1 MNVEKI
7 RHQTPTIR
15 KIHYSKLLLFNKFSF
30 KFNVQKNQYIPS
42 KSTSKKVYFR
52 AKNDPSEI
60 NKKLLKQKDKKVQ
73 ELQQKLQKEKDERY
87 KCQVKYLCLQ
97 QAYEQ
102 QKLIEEQTKNKNFL
116 EKSEICDYW
125 LQFAGNDINNFIDFE
140 DEPYIFYYLISELFI
155 LCSELIKEFLFQKY
169 SKLLLSLNLPS
180 TENSLEQ
187 ISKTLKPFILEN
199 MSAIVFNAQENDIFL
214 ENFKITYKENYIKN
228 INDKIDEF
236 EDIINDN
243 SFKKMLNNVKN
254 LTLFALFNEPIL
266 YFDIVKKVN
275 ERKIEIIKVKND
287 AEKYI
292 IVNSDGTNEFEGII
306 LLNPPIT
313 KSGNTIAIL
322 SDLKT
327 VILKCSKEQ
336 INKLKEKELAN
347 NDINLFIDKR
357 NSIRK
362 IQKEFNDNNEKCLIC
377 KTSFNSHPSLNIYNS
392 KTQIFNENT
401 YHTSNEDTN
410 YFNNNNFG
418 NYNLTEYE
426 NDNKKENKIKDN
438 QNENHNIK
446 NKKNTMNIGNN
457 PITKNQINS
466 LISINNQKLMKIY
479 KFQVKKKQ
487 NKYKKKKKELIPE
500 KILMLMRPKNLNKN
514 YKKTNSNELK
524 RNSNNSSNNINI
536 NINNNN
542 ICSTQRTGNSK

>member
-7 RHQTPTIR
+7 RHRTPTIR

-30 KFNVQKNQYIPS
+30 NYNVQKNQYIPS

-52 AKNDPSEI
+52 PKNALSEM

-73 ELQQKLQKEKDERY
+73 ELQQKLEKEKDERY

-140 DEPYIFYYLISELFI
+140 DEPYILYYLISELFI
-155 LCSELIKEFLFQKY
+155 LCSELIKEFLSQKY

-199 MSAIVFNAQENDIFL
+199 MSAIVFNDQENDIFL

-228 INDKIDEF
+228 INEKIDEF

-266 YFDIVKKVN
+266 YFDIVKNVN

-287 AEKYI
+287 TEKYI

-322 SDLKT
+322 SDLKK

-336 INKLKEKELAN
+336 INKLKQKELTN
-347 NDINLFIDKR
+347 KDDINLFIDKR

-362 IQKEFNDNNEKCLIC
+362 IQEEFNYNNEKCLIF
-377 KTSFNSHPSLNIYNS
+377 KTTFNSHPCLNLYNS
-392 KTQIFNENT
+392 KTQILNENT

-410 YFNNNNFG
+410 FFNNNFG
-418 NYNLTEYE
+418 NYYLTEYE
-426 NDNKKENKIKDN
+426 NENKKENKIKDN
-438 QNENHNIK
+438 QKENENIK
-446 NKKNTMNIGNN
+446 NKINTKNIGKN

-466 LISINNQKLMKIY
+466 LISINNKKLLKIY
-479 KFQVKKKQ
+479 KCEVKKKQ
-487 NKYKKKKKELIPE
+487 NKYEKKNKELIPE

-514 YKKTNSNELK
+514 CKKTNSNELK

-536 NINNNN
+536 NMNNNN

>member
-30 KFNVQKNQYIPS
+30 NYNVQKNQYIPS

-52 AKNDPSEI
+52 PKNALSEM

-73 ELQQKLQKEKDERY
+73 ELQQKLEKEKDERY

-140 DEPYIFYYLISELFI
+140 DEPYILYYLISELFI
-155 LCSELIKEFLFQKY
+155 LCSELIKEFLSQKY

-199 MSAIVFNAQENDIFL
+199 MSAIVFNDQENDIFL

-228 INDKIDEF
+228 INEKIDEF

-266 YFDIVKKVN
+266 YFDIVKNVN

-287 AEKYI
+287 TEKYI

-322 SDLKT
+322 SDLKK

-336 INKLKEKELAN
+336 INKLKQKELTN
-347 NDINLFIDKR
+347 KDDINLFIDKR

-362 IQKEFNDNNEKCLIC
+362 IQEEFNYNNEKCLIF
-377 KTSFNSHPSLNIYNS
+377 KTTFNSHPCLNLYNS
-392 KTQIFNENT
+392 KTQILNENT

-410 YFNNNNFG
+410 FFNNNFG
-418 NYNLTEYE
+418 NYHLTEYE
-426 NDNKKENKIKDN
+426 NENKKENKIKDN
-438 QNENHNIK
+438 QKENDNIK
-446 NKKNTMNIGNN
+446 NKINTKNIGKN

-466 LISINNQKLMKIY
+466 LISINNKKLLKIY
-479 KFQVKKKQ
+479 KCEVKKKQ
-487 NKYKKKKKELIPE
+487 NKYEKKNKELIPE
-500 KILMLMRPKNLNKN
+500 KILMLMRPKNLNKK
-514 YKKTNSNELK
+514 YKKTTSKELK
-524 RNSNNSSNNINI
+524 RHSNNSNNYIK
-536 NINNNN
+536 INNNN
-542 ICSTQRTGNSK
+542 ICSTQRTGGNSK

>member
-73 ELQQKLQKEKDERY
+73 ELQQKLEKEKDERY

-228 INDKIDEF
+228 INEKIDEF

-266 YFDIVKKVN
+266 YFDIVKNVN

-287 AEKYI
+287 TEKYI

-306 LLNPPIT
+306 LLHPPIT

-336 INKLKEKELAN
+336 INKLKQKELTN
-347 NDINLFIDKR
+347 KDDINLFIDKR

-362 IQKEFNDNNEKCLIC
+362 IQEEFNYNNEKCLIF
-377 KTSFNSHPSLNIYNS
+377 KTTFNSHPCLNLYNS
-392 KTQIFNENT
+392 KTQILNENT

-410 YFNNNNFG
+410 FFNNNFG
-418 NYNLTEYE
+418 NYYLTEYE
-426 NDNKKENKIKDN
+426 NEIKKKIK
-438 QNENHNIK
+438 
-446 NKKNTMNIGNN
+446 
-457 PITKNQINS
+457 
-466 LISINNQKLMKIY
+466 
-479 KFQVKKKQ
+479 
-487 NKYKKKKKELIPE
+487 
-500 KILMLMRPKNLNKN
+500 
-514 YKKTNSNELK
+514 
-524 RNSNNSSNNINI
+524 
-536 NINNNN
+536 
-542 ICSTQRTGNSK
+542 

>member
-140 DEPYIFYYLISELFI
+140 DEPYILHYLISELFI
-155 LCSELIKEFLFQKY
+155 LYSELIKEFLSQKY

-228 INDKIDEF
+228 INEKIDEF

-266 YFDIVKKVN
+266 YFDIVKNVN

-287 AEKYI
+287 TEKYI

-322 SDLKT
+322 SDLKK

-336 INKLKEKELAN
+336 INKLKQKELTN
-347 NDINLFIDKR
+347 KDDINLFIDKR

-362 IQKEFNDNNEKCLIC
+362 IQKEFDYNNEKCLIF
-377 KTSFNSHPSLNIYNS
+377 KTSFNSHPSLNLYNS
-392 KTQIFNENT
+392 KTQILNENT

-410 YFNNNNFG
+410 FFSNNFAT
-418 NYNLTEYE
+418 YYLTEYE
-426 NDNKKENKIKDN
+426 NENKKENKIKNN
-438 QNENHNIK
+438 QKENDKIT
-446 NKKNTMNIGNN
+446 NKKNTKNIGNN

-466 LISINNQKLMKIY
+466 LISINNKKLMKIY
-479 KFQVKKKQ
+479 KYQVKKKQ
-487 NKYKKKKKELIPE
+487 NKYEKKNKELIPE
-500 KILMLMRPKNLNKN
+500 KILMLMRPKNVNKN
-514 YKKTNSNELK
+514 YKKINSKELK
-524 RNSNNSSNNINI
+524 RHSNNSNNY
-536 NINNNN
+536 INNN
-542 ICSTQRTGNSK
+542 IYSTQRTGNSK

>member
-199 MSAIVFNAQENDIFL
+199 MSAIVFNDQENDIFL

-228 INDKIDEF
+228 INDKIDIF
-236 EDIINDN
+236 EEIINDN

-266 YFDIVKKVN
+266 YFDIEKNVN

-287 AEKYI
+287 TEKYI

-322 SDLKT
+322 SDLKK

-336 INKLKEKELAN
+336 INKLKEKELKN
-347 NDINLFIDKR
+347 NDDINLFIDKR

-362 IQKEFNDNNEKCLIC
+362 IQKEFDYNNEKCLIF
-377 KTSFNSHPSLNIYNS
+377 KTSFNSHPSLNLYNS
-392 KTQIFNENT
+392 KTQILNENT

-410 YFNNNNFG
+410 FFSNNFAT
-418 NYNLTEYE
+418 YYLTEYE
-426 NDNKKENKIKDN
+426 NENKKENKIKNN
-438 QNENHNIK
+438 QKENDKIT
-446 NKKNTMNIGNN
+446 NKKNTKNIGNN

-466 LISINNQKLMKIY
+466 LISINNKKLMKIY
-479 KFQVKKKQ
+479 KYQVKKKQ
-487 NKYKKKKKELIPE
+487 NKYEKKNKELIPE
-500 KILMLMRPKNLNKN
+500 KILMLMRPKNVNKN
-514 YKKTNSNELK
+514 YKKINSKELK
-524 RNSNNSSNNINI
+524 RHSNNSNNY
-536 NINNNN
+536 INNN
-542 ICSTQRTGNSK
+542 IYSTQRTGNSK

>member
-7 RHQTPTIR
+7 RHRTPTIR

-30 KFNVQKNQYIPS
+30 NYNVQKNQYIPS

-52 AKNDPSEI
+52 PKNALSEM

-73 ELQQKLQKEKDERY
+73 ELQQKLEKEKDERY

-140 DEPYIFYYLISELFI
+140 DEPYILYYLISELFI
-155 LCSELIKEFLFQKY
+155 LCSELIKEFLSQKY

-199 MSAIVFNAQENDIFL
+199 MSAIVFNDQENDIFL

-228 INDKIDEF
+228 INEKIDEF

-266 YFDIVKKVN
+266 YFDIVKNVN

-287 AEKYI
+287 TEKYI

-322 SDLKT
+322 SDLKK

-336 INKLKEKELAN
+336 INKLKQKELTN
-347 NDINLFIDKR
+347 KDDINLFIDKR

-362 IQKEFNDNNEKCLIC
+362 IQEEFNYNNEKCLIF
-377 KTSFNSHPSLNIYNS
+377 KTTFNSHPCLNLYNS
-392 KTQIFNENT
+392 KTQILNENT

-410 YFNNNNFG
+410 FFNNNFG
-418 NYNLTEYE
+418 NYYLTEYE
-426 NDNKKENKIKDN
+426 NENKKENKIKDN
-438 QNENHNIK
+438 QKENDNIK
-446 NKKNTMNIGNN
+446 NKINTKNIGNN

-466 LISINNQKLMKIY
+466 LISINNKKLLKIY
-479 KFQVKKKQ
+479 KCEVKKKQ
-487 NKYKKKKKELIPE
+487 NKYEKKNKELIPE
-500 KILMLMRPKNLNKN
+500 KILMLMRPKNLNKK
-514 YKKTNSNELK
+514 YKKTNSKELK
-524 RNSNNSSNNINI
+524 RHSNNSNNYIK
-536 NINNNN
+536 INNNN
-542 ICSTQRTGNSK
+542 ICSTQRTGGNSK

>member
-30 KFNVQKNQYIPS
+30 NYNVQKNQYIPS

-52 AKNDPSEI
+52 PKNALSEI

-73 ELQQKLQKEKDERY
+73 ELQQKLEKEKDERY

-140 DEPYIFYYLISELFI
+140 DEPYILYYLISELFI
-155 LCSELIKEFLFQKY
+155 LCSELIKEFLSQKY

-199 MSAIVFNAQENDIFL
+199 MSAIVFNDQENDIFL

-228 INDKIDEF
+228 INEKIDEF

-266 YFDIVKKVN
+266 YFDIVKNVN

-287 AEKYI
+287 TEKYI

-322 SDLKT
+322 SDLKK

-336 INKLKEKELAN
+336 INKLKQKELTN
-347 NDINLFIDKR
+347 KDDINLFIDKR

-362 IQKEFNDNNEKCLIC
+362 IQEEFNYNNEKCLIF
-377 KTSFNSHPSLNIYNS
+377 KTTFNSHPCLNLYNS
-392 KTQIFNENT
+392 KTQILNENT

-410 YFNNNNFG
+410 FFNNNFG
-418 NYNLTEYE
+418 NYYLTEYE
-426 NDNKKENKIKDN
+426 NENKKENKIKDN
-438 QNENHNIK
+438 QKENDNIK
-446 NKKNTMNIGNN
+446 NKINTKNIGNN

-466 LISINNQKLMKIY
+466 LISINNKKLLKIY
-479 KFQVKKKQ
+479 KCEVKKKQ
-487 NKYKKKKKELIPE
+487 NKYEKKNKELIPE
-500 KILMLMRPKNLNKN
+500 KILMLMRPKNLNKK
-514 YKKTNSNELK
+514 YKKTNSKELK
-524 RNSNNSSNNINI
+524 RHSNNSNNYIK
-536 NINNNN
+536 INNNN
-542 ICSTQRTGNSK
+542 ICSTQRTGGNSK

>member
-7 RHQTPTIR
+7 RHRTPTIR

-30 KFNVQKNQYIPS
+30 NYNVQKNQYIPS

-52 AKNDPSEI
+52 PKNALSEM

-73 ELQQKLQKEKDERY
+73 ELQQKLEKEKDERY

-140 DEPYIFYYLISELFI
+140 DEPYILYYLISELFI
-155 LCSELIKEFLFQKY
+155 LCSELIKEFLSQKY

-199 MSAIVFNAQENDIFL
+199 MSAIVFNDQENDIFL

-228 INDKIDEF
+228 INEKIDEF

-266 YFDIVKKVN
+266 YFDIVKNVN

-287 AEKYI
+287 TEKYI

-322 SDLKT
+322 SDLKK

-336 INKLKEKELAN
+336 INKLKQKELTN
-347 NDINLFIDKR
+347 KDDINLFIDKR

-362 IQKEFNDNNEKCLIC
+362 IQEEFNYNNEKCLIF
-377 KTSFNSHPSLNIYNS
+377 KTTFNSHPCLNLYNS
-392 KTQIFNENT
+392 NTQILNENT

-410 YFNNNNFG
+410 FFNNNFG
-418 NYNLTEYE
+418 NYYLTEYE
-426 NDNKKENKIKDN
+426 NENKKENKIKDN
-438 QNENHNIK
+438 QKENDNIK
-446 NKKNTMNIGNN
+446 NKINTKNIGNN

-466 LISINNQKLMKIY
+466 LISINNKKLLKIY
-479 KFQVKKKQ
+479 KCEVKKKQ
-487 NKYKKKKKELIPE
+487 NKYEKKNKELIPE
-500 KILMLMRPKNLNKN
+500 KILMLMRPKNLNKK
-514 YKKTNSNELK
+514 YKKTNSKELK
-524 RNSNNSSNNINI
+524 RHSNNSNNYIK
-536 NINNNN
+536 INNNN
-542 ICSTQRTGNSK
+542 ICSTQRTGGNSK

>member
-30 KFNVQKNQYIPS
+30 KYNAQNNQYIPS

-52 AKNDPSEI
+52 PKNDPSEI

-73 ELQQKLQKEKDERY
+73 ELQQKLEKEKDERY

-116 EKSEICDYW
+116 GKSEICDYW
-125 LQFAGNDINNFIDFE
+125 LQFSGNDINNFIDFE
-140 DEPYIFYYLISELFI
+140 DEPYILHYLISELFI
-155 LCSELIKEFLFQKY
+155 LCSELIKEFLSQKY

-199 MSAIVFNAQENDIFL
+199 MSAIVFNDQENDIFL
-214 ENFKITYKENYIKN
+214 DNFKITYKENYIKN
-228 INDKIDEF
+228 INDKIDIF
-236 EDIINDN
+236 EEIINDN

-266 YFDIVKKVN
+266 YFDIEKNVN

-287 AEKYI
+287 TEKYI

-322 SDLKT
+322 SDLKK

-336 INKLKEKELAN
+336 INKLKEKELKN
-347 NDINLFIDKR
+347 NDDINLFIDKR

-362 IQKEFNDNNEKCLIC
+362 IQKEFDYNNEKCLIF
-377 KTSFNSHPSLNIYNS
+377 KTSFNSHPSLNLYNS
-392 KTQIFNENT
+392 KTQILNENT

-410 YFNNNNFG
+410 FFSNNFAT
-418 NYNLTEYE
+418 YYLTEYE
-426 NDNKKENKIKDN
+426 NENKKENKIKNN
-438 QNENHNIK
+438 QKENDKIT
-446 NKKNTMNIGNN
+446 NKKNTKNIGNN

-466 LISINNQKLMKIY
+466 LISINNKKLMKIY
-479 KFQVKKKQ
+479 KYQVKKKQ
-487 NKYKKKKKELIPE
+487 NKYEKKNKELIPE
-500 KILMLMRPKNLNKN
+500 KILMLMRPKNVNKN
-514 YKKTNSNELK
+514 YKKINSKELK
-524 RNSNNSSNNINI
+524 RHSNNSNNY
-536 NINNNN
+536 INNN
-542 ICSTQRTGNSK
+542 IYSTQRTGNSK